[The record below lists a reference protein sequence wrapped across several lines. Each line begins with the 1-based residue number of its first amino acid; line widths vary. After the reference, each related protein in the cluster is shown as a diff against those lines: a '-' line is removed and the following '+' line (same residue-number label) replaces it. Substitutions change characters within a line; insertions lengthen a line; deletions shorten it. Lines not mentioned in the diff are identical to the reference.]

1 MAQVEIIKGVS
12 LSSLAES
19 APTRMANIWQSGHQR
34 TQILILIQR
43 RHRQRFEGHS
53 ATVGLKHPC
62 WAIFYRPRAEADE
75 IEECGLD
82 PKSASFMFLDVALED
97 LGRWVGPLVK
107 DEWPK
112 EDVIITPSENTEEFT
127 PTKWTTFRD
136 PWLDSLEV
144 LPLAFAPHD
153 IEGKAWLTNPSS
165 GGTMPVAQTTAETS
179 KIQAE
184 SDFAGKLAD
193 LTHSFGTATTTTPE
207 ATPPPPVAAT
217 EPAAPAFV
225 MPSGPISIPNLG
237 GVPDVE
243 EESPAAQPEI
253 TPEPAPAEPAAAT
266 YLSPQPVEVP
276 VITKNA
282 MQDETPSE
290 PEETNVE
297 VDTPDDSEPDEG
309 LEIKEELVDIIQ
321 LLIAGGLEAE
331 QVMESPAFQE
341 VSERATAAGLDVWNI
356 FVENAK

>member
-1 MAQVEIIKGVS
+1 MTQVEIIKGVT

-19 APTRMANIWQSGHQR
+19 APTRMGNIWQSGHQR

-62 WAIFYRPRAEADE
+62 WAIFYRPRVEAEQ
-75 IEECGLD
+75 IQECGLD
-82 PKSASFMFLDVALED
+82 PKSASFMFLDIALED
-97 LGRWVGPLVK
+97 LGKWVGPLVK

-112 EDVIITPSENTEEFT
+112 EELIIAPAENCEFT
-127 PTKWTTFRD
+127 ATKWTTFRD

-153 IEGKAWLTNPSS
+153 IEGKAWITNPSTS
-165 GGTMPVAQTTAETS
+165 GTAPVTQATASTPS
-179 KIQAE
+179 TQAD

-193 LTHSFGTATTTTPE
+193 LTHSFGTAAKTTTE
-207 ATPPPPVAAT
+207 ANTTPPVASP

-225 MPSGPISIPNLG
+225 MPTGPISIPNFG
-237 GVPDVE
+237 GSTPVAEVE
-243 EESPAAQPEI
+243 QIAAPAEVI
-253 TPEPAPAEPAAAT
+253 PEPAAPAAAT
-266 YLSPQPVEVP
+266 YISPQPVEVP
-276 VITKNA
+276 EITNNPA
-282 MQDETPSE
+282 PVEVQNE
-290 PEETNVE
+290 PEVVNVE
-297 VDTPDDSEPDEG
+297 ADSSDESEEDGG

-321 LLIAGGLEAE
+321 LLIAGGLEPD

-341 VSERATAAGLDVWNI
+341 VSERATAAGLDVWSI
-356 FVENAK
+356 FVENAS